1 VKLSARNMIKGKIS
15 AVKEGPVS
23 TEVILDVNGTQVVSS
38 ITSTSA
44 KAMSLKAGDEA
55 YAVIKASSVMIA
67 KD

>member
-1 VKLSARNMIKGKIS
+1 MKLSARNLIKGKIS

-23 TEVILDVNGTQVVSS
+23 TEVVLDVNGTQVVSS

-44 KAMSLKAGDEA
+44 KAMSLKVDDEA